1 MSDRF
6 MRVALSGALAGAI
19 AAGAVAGPALAADSL
34 TCRKAGG
41 PPPQDLTVRKAGSDQ
56 QEYALH
62 VRKAGGVPDGY
73 IIGVL

>member
-1 MSDRF
+1 MSNRF
-6 MRVALSGALAGAI
+6 RRVALSGVLAVAV
-19 AAGAVAGPALAADSL
+19 AAGAMAGPALAADSL

-41 PPPQDLTVRKAGSDQ
+41 TPPQDLTVRKAGGGQ